1 MKQISLV
8 PSLYKK
14 ENVYMYC
21 NYARMNPNEEK
32 CLVCK
37 KKCKHKGKHT
47 ILKREEKQM
56 GD

>member
-1 MKQISLV
+1 MKQIYLV
-8 PSLYKK
+8 PSLYEKA
-14 ENVYMYC
+14 NSYMYC
-21 NYARMNPNEEK
+21 NYARMNLHEEI

-47 ILKREEKQM
+47 ILRREEKQM